1 MDNKFSDNVL
11 NLCSLAGIQE
21 AGSSVSSLSQNVREG
36 IPTIIGT
43 SYKTVDNGWF
53 QERIPRI
60 GVGASYLELKCVD

>member
-1 MDNKFSDNVL
+1 M
-11 NLCSLAGIQE
+11 CSIYVPWQEFKE